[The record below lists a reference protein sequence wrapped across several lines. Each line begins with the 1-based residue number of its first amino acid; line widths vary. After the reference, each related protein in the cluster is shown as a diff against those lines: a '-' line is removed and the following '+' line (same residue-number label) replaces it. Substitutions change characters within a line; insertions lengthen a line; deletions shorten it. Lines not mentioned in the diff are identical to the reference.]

1 MSNTLPT
8 GEAHGPGA
16 IADPPPAADL
26 AGDGRM
32 SRGAIAWSVFE
43 GARNPY
49 VILVTIYIFSPYVAA
64 VMVGDPVRGQAVI
77 SQWSQYAGWIIMA
90 TAPFL
95 GASIDQLGP
104 RKGWLALV
112 MAGMI
117 PMMVALWWAKPDGS
131 GLSVTMTMLL
141 ITLIG
146 VGFAF
151 SEVLHNSLL
160 VRAAGMKAAHK
171 ASGLALALGNGFSV
185 LALGF
190 TAWAFAL
197 PGKVDWAWV
206 PESPLFGLDTV
217 AHEHERIVAVMAAC
231 IFVVGAIPLFV
242 FTPDAP
248 RTGVPVLKAFGTG
261 ARQLWEMLS
270 TVRRYRD
277 AAIYLLSRMA
287 FVDGMNAILIYAGV
301 YAVGVMK
308 WRALE
313 MLVYGIL
320 LSILAVL
327 GGFVGRWMDAALGPK
342 NALRVAIFMSI
353 LGVIAMLG
361 MSPTQILYFWPH
373 DPTLHAPVW
382 EGPVFRTLPE
392 VIFLLIGFVNAV
404 FITAQYASAR
414 TMLTRLTP
422 PEKTGAFFGVYA
434 LSGVA
439 TGWLGPMMVNFGTNL
454 TRSQQGGFATIII
467 LLAAGLIGLGY
478 VRGGGRTLGA

>member
-16 IADPPPAADL
+16 IVDPPVAAEL

-49 VILVTIYIFSPYVAA
+49 VILVTIYIFSPYVAS

-131 GLSVTMTMLL
+131 GLSVTTTMLL

-160 VRAAGMKAAHK
+160 IRAAGMKAAHK

-206 PESPLFGLDTV
+206 PESPLFGLDTA

-231 IFVVGAIPLFV
+231 VFVIGAIPLFV
-242 FTPDAP
+242 FTPDAQ
-248 RTGVPVLKAFGTG
+248 RTGVPVLRAFGNG

-320 LSILAVL
+320 LSLLAVL

-382 EGPVFRTLPE
+382 DGPVFRTLPE

-454 TRSQQGGFATIII
+454 TRTQQGGFATIII

-478 VRGGGRTLGA
+478 VRGGGRNFVA

>member
-1 MSNTLPT
+1 
-8 GEAHGPGA
+8 
-16 IADPPPAADL
+16 
-26 AGDGRM
+26 M

>member
-16 IADPPPAADL
+16 IADAPAAADL

-32 SRGAIAWSVFE
+32 NLGAIAWSVFE

-197 PGKVDWAWV
+197 PGKVDWTWV

>member
-1 MSNTLPT
+1 MPT

-32 SRGAIAWSVFE
+32 NRGAIAWSVFE

-231 IFVVGAIPLFV
+231 IFFVGAIPLFV

-454 TRSQQGGFATIII
+454 TRSQQGGFATVII

>member
-1 MSNTLPT
+1 MSETIPT

-16 IADPPPAADL
+16 IVDTPITSEL

-32 SRGAIAWSVFE
+32 NRGAVSWSVFE

-49 VILVTIYIFSPYVAA
+49 IILVTIYIFAPYVAS

-77 SQWSQYAGWIIMA
+77 SQWSQYSGWIVMA

-112 MAGMI
+112 MAAMV
-117 PMMVALWWAKPDGS
+117 PMMIALWWAKPDGS
-131 GLSVTMTMLL
+131 GLSVTLTMLL

-146 VGFAF
+146 LGFAF

-160 VRAAGMKAAHK
+160 IRAAGMKAAHK

-206 PESPLFGLDTV
+206 PKTPLFGLDTA
-217 AHEHERIVAVMAAC
+217 AHEPERIVAVMAAG
-231 IFVVGAIPLFV
+231 IFAVGAIPLFL

-248 RTGVPVLKAFGTG
+248 STGVPVLRAFRNG

-287 FVDGMNAILIYAGV
+287 FVDGMNAVLIYAGI

-308 WRALE
+308 WQALE
-313 MLVYGIL
+313 MLGYGIL

-342 NALRVAIFMSI
+342 NSLRIAILMSI
-353 LGVIAMLG
+353 LGIVCMLG
-361 MSPTQILYFWPH
+361 MSPTRILYFWSF
-373 DPTLHAPVW
+373 DPSAQPPVW
-382 EGPVFRTLPE
+382 DGPVFRTLPE

-404 FITAQYASAR
+404 FITAQYASSR
-414 TMLTRLTP
+414 TLLTRLTP

-439 TGWLGPMMVNFGTNL
+439 TGWLAPMMVNLGTNL
-454 TRSQQGGFATIII
+454 TQTQQGGFATVTI
-467 LLAAGLIGLGY
+467 LLAVGLVGLSF
-478 VRGGGRTLGA
+478 VRGGGKSIES

>member
-1 MSNTLPT
+1 MN
-8 GEAHGPGA
+8 
-16 IADPPPAADL
+16 
-26 AGDGRM
+26 
-32 SRGAIAWSVFE
+32 RGAIAWSVFE

-231 IFVVGAIPLFV
+231 IFVVGHEHERIVALLAACTFVVGAIPLFV

>member
-454 TRSQQGGFATIII
+454 TRSQQGGFATVII

>member
-1 MSNTLPT
+1 MN
-8 GEAHGPGA
+8 
-16 IADPPPAADL
+16 
-26 AGDGRM
+26 
-32 SRGAIAWSVFE
+32 RGAIAWSVFE

-454 TRSQQGGFATIII
+454 TRSQQGGFATVII

>member
-1 MSNTLPT
+1 MSETIPT
-8 GEAHGPGA
+8 GEAHGAGA
-16 IADPPPAADL
+16 IVDPPIASEL

-32 SRGAIAWSVFE
+32 NRGAVSWSVFE

-49 VILVTIYIFSPYVAA
+49 IILVTIYIFAPYVAS

-77 SQWSQYAGWIIMA
+77 SQWSQYSGWIVMA

-112 MAGMI
+112 VAAMV
-117 PMMVALWWAKPDGS
+117 PMMVALWWARPDGS
-131 GLSVTMTMLL
+131 GLSVTLTMLL

-146 VGFAF
+146 LGFAF

-160 VRAAGMKAAHK
+160 IRAAGMKAAHK

-206 PESPLFGLDTV
+206 PKTPLFGLDTA
-217 AHEHERIVAVMAAC
+217 AHEPERVVVLMAAG
-231 IFVVGAIPLFV
+231 IFAVGAIPLFL

-248 RTGVPVLKAFGTG
+248 PTGVPVLKAFRNG

-270 TVRRYRD
+270 TVGRYRD

-287 FVDGMNAILIYAGV
+287 FVDGMNAVLIYAGV

-308 WRALE
+308 WHALE
-313 MLVYGIL
+313 MLGYGIL

-342 NALRVAIFMSI
+342 NSLRIAILMSI
-353 LGVIAMLG
+353 LGIVCMLG
-361 MSPTQILYFWPH
+361 MSPTRILYLWSF
-373 DPTLHAPVW
+373 DPAAQPPVW
-382 EGPVFRTLPE
+382 DGPVFRTLPE
-392 VIFLLIGFVNAV
+392 LVFLLIGFVNAV
-404 FITAQYASAR
+404 FITAQYASSR

-439 TGWLGPMMVNFGTNL
+439 TGWLGPMMVNLGTNL
-454 TRSQQGGFATIII
+454 THTQQGGFATVTV
-467 LLAAGLIGLGY
+467 LLAVGLIALSF
-478 VRGGGRTLGA
+478 VRGGGKTIES